1 SLSVDRV
8 SVAREGDAHHRA
20 QGAGDRRPAGARDRE
35 VYGDAAAGASRESA
49 GGRRDARLGPGAR
62 HAPRRPSRRGRRR
75 RDDRLHPEGCGRHEA
90 VPRGGCQGG
99 ARSHPAGADLSM
111 VARELSTAVARFAM
125 LLRRHGLPVT
135 LIHATDGVRAL
146 DHLDI
151 GDRAELRLAFRTVFV
166 GRPEEVPVF
175 DRCFDAF
182 WRAASAEEET
192 PGLIQVPPGEAREGD
207 ALLKSSSQKREGVAL
222 ETWGEGDEA
231 GDTGDT
237 GEPLRVP
244 SASESEALV
253 GQDFSTFGAD
263 QLDEILRLTIKI
275 ARRLAHRITRRRRP
289 VRRRGRVDLRRTLRA
304 NLTRGDLIELRYRE
318 RKRKKVRLVLL
329 CDVSGSMDLY
339 SRFLLQFLFAL
350 QNVFGR
356 VETFIFST
364 RLTRVTELL
373 RGRSYRQVLRRLTD
387 VRDWSGGTRIGESFA
402 QFNREWPH
410 LVDRRT
416 IVIVLSDGWD
426 TGEPDVLATELMRI
440 KRRAA
445 RLIWLNPLLG
455 NPSYEPLT
463 RGMAAAMPLID
474 DFAAGH
480 NLAALRDLAGKLHL

>member
-1 SLSVDRV
+1 M
-8 SVAREGDAHHRA
+8 
-20 QGAGDRRPAGARDRE
+20 PRDL
-35 VYGDAAAGASRESA
+35 AA
-49 GGRRDARLGPGAR
+49 
-62 HAPRRPSRRGRRR
+62 
-75 RDDRLHPEGCGRHEA
+75 
-90 VPRGGCQGG
+90 
-99 ARSHPAGADLSM
+99 
-111 VARELSTAVARFAM
+111 AVARFAA
-125 LLRRHGLPVT
+125 LLRRSGLPVT
-135 LIHATDGVRAL
+135 LVEVTDAVRAL
-146 DHLDI
+146 EHLDL
-151 GDRAELRLAFRTVFV
+151 GDRHELYLGLRAIFV
-166 GRPEEVPVF
+166 TRPEEVPPF

-182 WRAASAEEET
+182 WRIAPGADDSSGFIPAPAIEDPTGAS
-192 PGLIQVPPGEAREGD
+192 VV
-207 ALLKSSSQKREGVAL
+207 KSDQKREAL
-222 ETWGEGDEA
+222 ALDSWGEEEAEEA
-231 GDTGDT
+231 GD
-237 GEPLRVP
+237 PLSVP
-244 SASESEALV
+244 LASEAEALV
-253 GQDFSTFGAD
+253 HQDFATFGAD
-263 QLDEILRLTIKI
+263 QLDDLLKLTVKI
-275 ARRLAHRITRRRRP
+275 ARRLAHRMSRRRRP
-289 VRRRGRVDLRRTLRA
+289 RKRRGRVDLRRTLRA
-304 NLTRGDLIELRYRE
+304 NLTKGDLIDLRFRE

-364 RLTRVTELL
+364 RLTRVSEYL

-387 VRDWSGGTRIGESFA
+387 VRDWSGGTRIGESLA

-426 TGEPDVLATELMRI
+426 TGEPDVLATELVRI

-445 RLIWLNPLLG
+445 RVIWLNPLLG

-463 RGMAAAMPLID
+463 RGMAAALPLID

>member
-1 SLSVDRV
+1 M
-8 SVAREGDAHHRA
+8 
-20 QGAGDRRPAGARDRE
+20 PRDL
-35 VYGDAAAGASRESA
+35 AA
-49 GGRRDARLGPGAR
+49 
-62 HAPRRPSRRGRRR
+62 
-75 RDDRLHPEGCGRHEA
+75 
-90 VPRGGCQGG
+90 
-99 ARSHPAGADLSM
+99 
-111 VARELSTAVARFAM
+111 AVARFAT
-125 LLRRHGLPVT
+125 LLRRSGLPVT
-135 LIHATDGVRAL
+135 LVEVTDAVRAL
-146 DHLDI
+146 DHLDL
-151 GDRAELRLAFRTVFV
+151 GDRHELYLGLRAIFV
-166 GRPEEVPVF
+166 TRPEEVPPF

-182 WRAASAEEET
+182 WRIAPHGDDSSGFIPAPAIEDPTGAS
-192 PGLIQVPPGEAREGD
+192 VV
-207 ALLKSSSQKREGVAL
+207 KSDQKREAL
-222 ETWGEGDEA
+222 ALDSWGEEEADEA
-231 GDTGDT
+231 GD
-237 GEPLRVP
+237 PLSVP
-244 SASESEALV
+244 LASEAEALV
-253 GQDFSTFGAD
+253 HQDFATFGAD
-263 QLDEILRLTIKI
+263 QLDDLLKLTVKI
-275 ARRLAHRITRRRRP
+275 ARRLAHRMSRRRRP
-289 VRRRGRVDLRRTLRA
+289 RKRRGRVDLRRTLRA
-304 NLTRGDLIELRYRE
+304 NLTKGDLIDLRFRE

-364 RLTRVTELL
+364 RLTRVSEYL

-387 VRDWSGGTRIGESFA
+387 VRDWSGGTRIGESLA

-445 RLIWLNPLLG
+445 RVIWLNPLLG

-463 RGMAAAMPLID
+463 RGMAAALPLID

-480 NLAALRDLAGKLHL
+480 NLAALRDLAGKLHI